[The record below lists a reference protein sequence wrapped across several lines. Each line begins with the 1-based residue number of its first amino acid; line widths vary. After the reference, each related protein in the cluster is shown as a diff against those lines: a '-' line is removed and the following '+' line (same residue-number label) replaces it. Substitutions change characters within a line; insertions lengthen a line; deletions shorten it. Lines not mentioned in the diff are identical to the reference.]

1 MIISKEQF
9 EDAIKLY
16 RDFNNYLTSLSDF
29 YINIWE
35 APEVGYFEDM
45 YTNLLSALIGEEH
58 KADFM
63 YFICDMNCGDNDD
76 EDVTWL
82 EDKNGNKVHIHNAS
96 DFYDFINEDYSN
108 LDIE

>member
-16 RDFNNYLTSLSDF
+16 RGFNNYLTSLSDF

-45 YTNLLSALIGEEH
+45 YINLISKLIGEEH
-58 KADFM
+58 ENDFM
-63 YFICDMNCGDNDD
+63 YFICEMDYGDNG
-76 EDVTWL
+76 DVTWL
-82 EDKNGNKVHIHNAS
+82 DDKDGNKVHIHNAS